1 MDLNLWCWGIHFKNL
16 LVWTSARQG
25 WTEVPV
31 GPFLASW
38 TLSLTLF
45 RIWGI
50 NTVDEI
56 ASFGVQFQWSNWIDF
71 TLYVIYIMYYIYY
84 VLYMICDI
92 LYYMFYIIYN
102 HSFTFSPQR
111 YHGGFIGFNPQDVS
125 PVSRPGI
132 RSSPSLPSQ
141 VSWSSGAPRDQKRA
155 LKRKRWVTKTGCT
168 MDISWLYRYTTG
180 NGHIT
185 MDISHYQYMMEI

>member
-1 MDLNLWCWGIHFKNL
+1 MWFSIVFWCFLYVYQRVAEHFSYNPYSKQIGFVCPGLEANQ
-16 LVWTSARQG
+16 AP
-25 WTEVPV
+25 E
-31 GPFLASW
+31 
-38 TLSLTLF
+38 
-45 RIWGI
+45 
-50 NTVDEI
+50 
-56 ASFGVQFQWSNWIDF
+56 VQFQWSNWIDF
-71 TLYVIYIMYYIYY
+71 TLYIIYIMYYIYY